1 MTSSTTE
8 AFRTRLR
15 ELPDEVHSLAR
26 RTYSRWLAEPHHPS
40 LQFKRIHA
48 REPIYS
54 VRIGLHWRAVCVL
67 DDDAAIWFWIG
78 SHAEYDALT
87 RKMRNV
93 KRA

>member
-15 ELPDEVHSLAR
+15 ELPDEVRGLAR
-26 RTYSRWLAEPHHPS
+26 LAYSRWLADAHHPS

-48 REPIYS
+48 RKPIYS
-54 VRIGLHWRAVCVL
+54 ARIGLHWRAVCVL

-78 SHAEYDALT
+78 SHAEYDALIK
-87 RKMRNV
+87 KMRE
-93 KRA
+93 R